1 MRSRK
6 LVVLIKTIILLM
18 IILNLSIYAHP
29 QQHNIRFQRISI
41 EDGLS
46 QSDVYCILQDS
57 RGFMWFGTQD
67 GLNRYDGYN
76 FKVYK
81 NDPENPHSIS
91 NNYVYSI
98 YEDQSG
104 TLWIGTDG
112 GGLNKFDRDKEQFLH
127 YRNNPNNP
135 RSLSH
140 DYVRSIIKDQSGV
153 LWIGT
158 YGGGLNK
165 LVPGAKEGSPPSFI
179 HYQTVPSDP
188 YSLSNNYVYSIYE
201 DRSGTL
207 WVGTDGGLNRLVP
220 GAKEG
225 SPPTFIRYQTDPND
239 PHSLS
244 NNYVYS
250 IYEDRSGALWV
261 GTDGGLNRLI
271 PGVKEGSP
279 PTFIRYQTDTH
290 NPHSL
295 SHNKVMSIHEDQS
308 DVLWIGTYGGG
319 LNRLV
324 PGAKEGSPPIF
335 VRYQNNL
342 NDPHSLSNNRVMSIY
357 EDQSRVLWIGTDIGL
372 NKYDQE
378 MKRFNLYQTKP
389 NDPQSLS
396 NDFVRPIYEDHA
408 GVLWIGTYGGGLN
421 KVVPGAFEGS
431 PVAFIVY
438 KNDPNNPDSLSND
451 LVRSIC
457 EDKSGVLWIG
467 TEGGLNKLVPGAKE
481 GSPPTFI
488 HYRTDADGPHSLS
501 HNFVYSI
508 YEDKSEVLWIG
519 TEGGLN
525 KLVPSDSEGSPP
537 TFIHYKNDP
546 DNPHSL
552 SNNFVYSIYE
562 DRSGTLWIGTFGGGL
577 NKVVPSKSEGSP
589 PTFIHYK
596 NDPNNP
602 NSLSSNLVLSIY
614 EDKSGIL
621 WIGTGGGLNKLVPG
635 DSEGS
640 PPTFI
645 HYTEKDGLPNN
656 KIYGILEDEHGN
668 LWLSHNKGLSRF
680 NPRAETFRNYNVEDG
695 LQSDEFNGGSRY
707 KSPKGEMFFGG
718 INGFNSFYPDE
729 IRENSYVPPVVITDF
744 QIFNKSISI
753 GEKAAGRLILEKSIT
768 ETEEIEL
775 SDKDRVISFEFAALH
790 YASPDKNEYAYI
802 MEGFEK
808 NWNYAENRRFA
819 TYTNLPPGEYIFRV
833 KASNNDGV
841 WNEEGASLKIT
852 VNPPFWQTW
861 WFRSFGIMAVLLSI
875 VTAYKTRTR
884 TIRER
889 GKQLEKRVEKRTIEL
904 GTVNRELHQEITE
917 RKRLEKEAQA
927 ANLAKSEFLARMSH
941 EIRTPLNGIFG
952 MTELALDT
960 KLKREQREYLET
972 IKQSAESL
980 MTIINDILDFSK
992 IEARK
997 VEFVLINFNLHEC
1010 VYDTVSSLALLAHK
1024 KGLELACH
1032 VPPHVPDA
1040 VVGDPGRLRQIITNL
1055 VSNAIKFTEKGEV
1068 VVDVKI
1074 ESQTEDEISLHF
1086 AVTDTGIGI
1095 PESKQRGIFAAFEQA
1110 DSSMARE
1117 HGGSGLGLAITLQL
1131 VELLGGQIWIESRVG
1146 RGSIFHFTLNFG
1158 LKKRPEEKLV
1168 PAKVGDLK
1176 SLPVLVVD
1184 DNATNRAILKE
1195 MLTNWHMKPVTVN
1208 GGQSALAAMKKAKK
1222 AGKPFPL
1229 LLIDANMPHMDGFTL
1244 AKKIKESPNLEG
1256 AFIMMLTSSGIRGDA
1271 ARCRK
1276 LGIVAYLVKPI
1287 KQSDLL
1293 DAIMLVLGTAPER
1306 KEKVPLI
1313 TRHIIKESHQR
1324 FRILL
1329 AEDNIVNQKVAVHIL
1344 EKNGHKVSVANNGQ
1358 EALRALR
1365 KNRFDLILMDVQ
1377 MPRMDGFEA
1386 TAFIRDK
1393 ERKTGFHIPIIA
1405 MTAHA
1410 LKGDRERCLD
1420 AGMDD
1425 YIAKPLR
1432 AEGLIKKIDF
1442 AVSKVKKRQKKLPTK
1457 SRGRNKNG

>member
-1 MRSRK
+1 
-6 LVVLIKTIILLM
+6 VH
-18 IILNLSIYAHP
+18 A
-29 QQHNIRFQRISI
+29 QQHNIRFHRISI

-46 QSDVYCILQDS
+46 QSDVYCIFQDS

-81 NDPENPHSIS
+81 NDPENPHSM
-91 NNYVYSI
+91 
-98 YEDQSG
+98 
-104 TLWIGTDG
+104 
-112 GGLNKFDRDKEQFLH
+112 
-127 YRNNPNNP
+127 
-135 RSLSH
+135 
-140 DYVRSIIKDQSGV
+140 
-153 LWIGT
+153 
-158 YGGGLNK
+158 
-165 LVPGAKEGSPPSFI
+165 
-179 HYQTVPSDP
+179 
-188 YSLSNNYVYSIYE
+188 SNNYVYSIYE

-207 WVGTDGGLNRLVP
+207 WVGTEGGLNKFDRDKDQFIHYQTDPNDSHSLSHDHVKTIIEDQSGILWIGTDGGLNRLVP
-220 GAKEG
+220 GAKEGSPPSFIRYQTDANNPRSLSNNRVMSIYEDRSGVLWIGTEDGLNKHVPGTKEG

-250 IYEDRSGALWV
+250 IYENRSGTLWV

-279 PTFIRYQTDTH
+279 PTFIRYQTDT
-290 NPHSL
+290 NDPKSL
-295 SHNKVMSIHEDQS
+295 SHNKVMSIYEDQS
-308 DVLWIGTYGGG
+308 GVLWIGTYGGG
-319 LNRLV
+319 LNKLV
-324 PGAKEGSPPIF
+324 PGAKEGSPPTFI
-335 VRYQNNL
+335 RYQNNL
-342 NDPHSLSNNRVMSIY
+342 NDPHSLSNNRVMSIH

-378 MKRFNLYQTKP
+378 MKQFNLYQTKP
-389 NDPQSLS
+389 NDRQSLS
-396 NDFVRPIYEDHA
+396 NNFVRPIYEDHA
-408 GVLWIGTYGGGLN
+408 GVFWIGTYGGGLN
-421 KVVPGAFEGS
+421 KLVPRAKEGFS
-431 PVAFIVY
+431 PAFIHY
-438 KNDPNNPDSLSND
+438 KNDPNNPDSLSNN

-488 HYRTDADGPHSLS
+488 HYLTDADGPHSIS
-501 HNFVYSI
+501 H
-508 YEDKSEVLWIG
+508 
-519 TEGGLN
+519 
-525 KLVPSDSEGSPP
+525 
-537 TFIHYKNDP
+537 
-546 DNPHSL
+546 
-552 SNNFVYSIYE
+552 NFVYSIYE
-562 DRSGTLWIGTFGGGL
+562 DRSGTLWIGTEGGLNKLVPGAKEGSSPTFMHYLADANDPHSISHSFVYLIYEDRSGILWIGTYGGGL
-577 NKVVPSKSEGSP
+577 NKLVPSENEGSP
-589 PTFIHYK
+589 PTFIHYE
-596 NDPNNP
+596 NNPNNP
-602 NSLSSNLVLSIY
+602 NSLSSNIVLSIH
-614 EDKSGIL
+614 EDKSGVL
-621 WIGTGGGLNKLVPG
+621 WIGTGGGLNKLVP
-635 DSEGS
+635 SESESS
-640 PPTFI
+640 PPIFI
-645 HYTEKDGLPNN
+645 RYREKDGLPNN

-668 LWLSHNKGLSRF
+668 LWLSHNKGISRF
-680 NPRAETFRNYNVEDG
+680 NPRTETFRNYNVEDG
-695 LQSDEFNGGSRY
+695 LQSNEFNGGSYY
-707 KSPKGEMFFGG
+707 KNQSGEMFFGG
-718 INGFNSFYPDE
+718 INGFNSFHPDK

-753 GEKAAGRLILEKSIT
+753 GERAGGRLILEKSIT

-775 SDKDRVISFEFAALH
+775 SHKDRVVSFEFAALH
-790 YASPDKNEYAYI
+790 YASPDKNEYAYM

-833 KASNNDGV
+833 KGSNNDGV
-841 WNEEGASLKIT
+841 WNEEGTSLKIT

-861 WFRSFGIMAVLLSI
+861 WFRGFGIMVVLLSI
-875 VTAYKTRTR
+875 VTAYQVRTR
-884 TIRER
+884 AIRER
-889 GKQLEKRVEKRTIEL
+889 GKQLEERVEKRTIEL
-904 GTVNRELHQEITE
+904 GTVNRELHHEITK
-917 RKRLEKEAQA
+917 RKRLEKAAQA
-927 ANLAKSEFLARMSH
+927 ANRAKSEFLAKMSH

-1010 VYDTVSSLALLAHK
+1010 VYDTVSSLALPAHK

-1032 VPPHVPDA
+1032 APPHVPDA

-1095 PESKQRGIFAAFEQA
+1095 PEAKQRRIFDAFEQA
-1110 DSSMARE
+1110 DSSMTRQ
-1117 HGGSGLGLAITLQL
+1117 HGGSGLGLAISSQL
-1131 VELLGGQIWIESRVG
+1131 VGLMGGQIWIESKVG
-1146 RGSIFHFTLNFG
+1146 RGSTFHFTLSFG
-1158 LKKRPEEKLV
+1158 LQKRPEKKLI

-1176 SLPVLVVD
+1176 NLPVLVVD
-1184 DNATNRAILKE
+1184 DNATNRTILKE
-1195 MLTNWHMKPVTVN
+1195 MLTNWRMKPIAVN

-1256 AFIMMLTSSGIRGDA
+1256 ASIMMLTSSGIRGDA

-1276 LGIVAYLVKPI
+1276 LGIVAYLIKPI
-1287 KQSDLL
+1287 KQSELL
-1293 DAIMLVLGTAPER
+1293 DAIMLVLGTAPKR
-1306 KEKVPLI
+1306 KEEVPLI
-1313 TRHIIKESHQR
+1313 TRHIVKESRQR

-1329 AEDNIVNQKVAVHIL
+1329 AEDNVINQKVAVHIL
-1344 EKNGHKVSVANNGQ
+1344 EKNGHKVTVANNGQ
-1358 EALRALR
+1358 EALLALNR
-1365 KNRFDLILMDVQ
+1365 DRFDLVLMDVQ
-1377 MPRMDGFEA
+1377 MPKMDGLEA
-1386 TAFIRDK
+1386 TASIREK
-1393 ERKTGFHIPIIA
+1393 EKKTGFHIPIIA

-1410 LKGDRERCLD
+1410 MKGDRERCLD
-1420 AGMDD
+1420 SGMDD
-1425 YIAKPLR
+1425 YLTKPLR

-1442 AVSKVKKRQKKLPTK
+1442 VVSKMKKRQKKFPVK
-1457 SRGRNKNG
+1457 SRTRIKNG